1 MDTLL
6 TDLAIDDLVADFIA
20 DAAMTHPHSTG
31 AVLTSTARH
40 RLSDE
45 EPDADEVDAVD
56 DDDDDDDDD
65 WEDDDDD
72 DWDDDDD
79 VVADPV
85 DDDDDD
91 DWDDD
96 DDDDDD
102 WDDDDDDETPA
113 NIVKR
118 IFART
123 AVRS

>member
-20 DAAMTHPHSTG
+20 DAATSLPQSTSS
-31 AVLTSTARH
+31 VLTSIARH

-56 DDDDDDDDD
+56 
-65 WEDDDDD
+65 EDDDDD
-72 DWDDDDD
+72 
-79 VVADPV
+79 
-85 DDDDDD
+85 
-91 DWDDD
+91 
-96 DDDDDD
+96 
-102 WDDDDDDETPA
+102 EEPA

-118 IFART
+118 IFAPI